1 MDRYCLYETYRLAML
16 IDLVRP
22 EELIEKVD
30 AFIAETPVAR
40 IPHVFYVLSLTRNRR
55 MMLEMLTDLA
65 RGVDQSLPSM
75 IVAGMLAQ
83 RQEQYTSAELYA
95 KAGMLASLIADPDE
109 EVAFEFLMLKERN
122 DAVQQVYGA
131 RFKRKKTRE
140 RMLKKNE
147 LELQRALAKYVKYAE
162 QFNHYNWNS

>member
-1 MDRYCLYETYRLAML
+1 MDRYTLYETYRLAML

-30 AFIAETPVAR
+30 AFITDTPVTR

-65 RGVDQSLPSM
+65 KGVDQSMPSM
-75 IVAGMLAQ
+75 IVAGMLAE
-83 RQEQYTSAELYA
+83 RQNQYTAAELYA

-109 EVAFEFLMLKERN
+109 EVAFEFRALKERN
-122 DAVQQVYGA
+122 DAVQQAYGT

-140 RMLKKNE
+140 RMLAKNE
-147 LELQRALAKYVKYAE
+147 LELRRALAKYIKYAE
-162 QFNHYNWNS
+162 QFNLYNWDS